1 MNKIIKRIFYLYL
14 SFLIKINLTKS
25 NIDNNCFN
33 IRLFKRNFIYK
44 TKDSFLLLLSE
55 VYLNKIYD
63 IKLNSESPV
72 IFDIGAN
79 IGISSF
85 FFRDQFKKAKI
96 YSFEANPLAYRILKY
111 NDEKNNLQLHTFN
124 YALGSSDEDRDFYF
138 TLDDHVGASFY
149 KSRSSNE
156 GNKISVSQRKLSGF
170 INEEIDLMK
179 IDVEGAEMEI
189 VKELDEASKLK
200 FFKNIIAEFH
210 CNISENPNSLINF
223 LQIFEKNNF
232 RFVIHNSTAGI
243 DDSYNY
249 HTYMIYLVRQ

>member
-14 SFLIKINLTKS
+14 SFLIKINFTKS
-25 NIDNNCFN
+25 NIDKNYFN

-63 IKLNSESPV
+63 IKLNSECPV

-85 FFRDQFKKAKI
+85 FFRDHFKKAKI

-111 NDEKNNLQLHTFN
+111 NDEKNNLQLETFN
-124 YALGSSDEDRDFYF
+124 YALGSSNEDRDFYF

-156 GNKISVSQRKLSGF
+156 GNKISVNQRRTFRVFVCSY
-170 INEEIDLMK
+170 
-179 IDVEGAEMEI
+179 
-189 VKELDEASKLK
+189 K
-200 FFKNIIAEFH
+200 FF
-210 CNISENPNSLINF
+210 F
-223 LQIFEKNNF
+223 LMNKFAIYIFN
-232 RFVIHNSTAGI
+232 
-243 DDSYNY
+243 
-249 HTYMIYLVRQ
+249 L